1 MSAPDRLRLRPP
13 VTGPAKLIAFPLATR
28 VHQIEKLATRIKQ
41 VTRERGEY
49 ELARELNV
57 IRQRMAKQGFAPE
70 QVAEQVAALE
80 GRVRAELWDA
90 VILGEGTMP

>member
-1 MSAPDRLRLRPP
+1 MTATDRLRFRPP
-13 VTGPAKLIAFPLATR
+13 VTGPAKLIAFPISAR
-28 VHQIEKLATRIKQ
+28 VHQIEKLATRVRE

-70 QVAEQVAALE
+70 QIAEQIAAFE
-80 GRVRAELWDA
+80 GRVRAELWDTM
-90 VILGEGTMP
+90 ILGEGGRP

>member
-1 MSAPDRLRLRPP
+1 
-13 VTGPAKLIAFPLATR
+13 
-28 VHQIEKLATRIKQ
+28 

-70 QVAEQVAALE
+70 QIAEQVAALE

-90 VILGEGTMP
+90 VILGDGAAP